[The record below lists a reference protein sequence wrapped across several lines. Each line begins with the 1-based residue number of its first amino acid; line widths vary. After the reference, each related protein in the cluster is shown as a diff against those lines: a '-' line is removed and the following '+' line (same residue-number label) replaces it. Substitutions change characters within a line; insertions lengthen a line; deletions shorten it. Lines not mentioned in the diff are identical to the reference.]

1 TAALDRGLRRRAR
14 RPRARGRR
22 PRLMTGRRR
31 RWDNFG
37 EPLFGE
43 EWWVADQK
51 LFEDSLVRQQSG
63 PPAPRRRS
71 RRTGT
76 IRKRN
81 RAAPSGL
88 VQDML
93 PGFGEQQG
101 AADGEPVR
109 GDGPQAL
116 GAVAA
121 GAARGDREP

>member
-1 TAALDRGLRRRAR
+1 
-14 RPRARGRR
+14 
-22 PRLMTGRRR
+22 MTGRRR

-43 EWWVADQK
+43 DWWVADQK
-51 LFEDSLVRQQSG
+51 LFEDSLIREQSG

-93 PGFGEQQG
+93 PGFGERARSSGSGTASPPGLVQDMLPG
-101 AADGEPVR
+101 SR
-109 GDGPQAL
+109 R
-116 GAVAA
+116 A
-121 GAARGDREP
+121 GSRR

>member
-1 TAALDRGLRRRAR
+1 
-14 RPRARGRR
+14 
-22 PRLMTGRRR
+22 MTGRRR

-51 LFEDSLVRQQSG
+51 LFEDSLIRQQSS
-63 PPAPRRRS
+63 PPAPRRRA

-81 RAAPSGL
+81 RAVPAGL

-93 PGFGEQQG
+93 PGSARSREPPLMNQYGETARRHWERWLPERF
-101 AADGEPVR
+101 AAIENPAAFF
-109 GDGPQAL
+109 PAL
-116 GAVAA
+116 G
-121 GAARGDREP
+121 